1 MNLKQEHKEILEKL
15 DICQIDNL
23 YKLENNQIQLNKLFK
38 VGYVKQ
44 QNNRYILESIFDNK
58 HFEIKDFSGLD
69 EGSLVLAR
77 VIFNPRGKIKVKIE
91 KLLDETKNSILVYIE
106 NKKLKNFKTKG
117 IRNSSDMDL
126 SSYKELDLFLLKN
139 NILEKLG
146 NLNDPLIDDTIS
158 LYLYK
163 QEYRAD
169 KYEYKLN
176 ADQKKI
182 ELSKRVDLR
191 DLDFCTID
199 PKTAKD
205 HDDAIYY
212 EKETNTLYVAIADV
226 SSYVIEG
233 SALDKEAKKRAFSAY
248 FPNKVLPML
257 PFSLSADMC
266 SLKPNETRYAYVCK
280 IEFDENHV
288 VKKSQFI
295 EAVIESKNN
304 FAYEYIDELIED
316 GKLEESL
323 DSLLSVTKKLRKRRL
338 KNGYDF
344 RSIEYRL
351 LLDKNEELQD
361 VSIENSSPSH
371 HLVEECMLLANQ
383 EAAKKLEGLGIYRV
397 HEEPDIKKIDGLIE
411 KLKIFGLNIKK
422 KQNTHAT
429 IIEMQKQASRL
440 GIEAE
445 VDKLI
450 IESQQQAR
458 YSSIKQNHFGLGFS
472 NYSHF
477 TSPIRRYS
485 DLVLHRMLK
494 TKKIP
499 NDIDEVCEY
508 ISATEREITQM
519 VWDLEERKYARWAK
533 KHIGEMFIAK
543 IVQNEEHPKVDFIDG
558 MKGLRAQILNYHGEQ
573 LFSTVK
579 VEILSSD
586 FIDKN
591 IIVKIVSK

>member
-1 MNLKQEHKEILEKL
+1 MNLKQVPQELLEKL
-15 DICQIDNL
+15 NLCNIENL

-38 VGYVKQ
+38 VGYIKQ
-44 QNNRYILESIFDNK
+44 HKSRYILESLFENK
-58 HFEIKDFSGLD
+58 SFEIKDFSGID
-69 EGSLVLAR
+69 EGTLVLAR

-91 KLLDETKNSILVYIE
+91 KVLDETKNPILVYIE
-106 NKKLKNFKTKG
+106 EKKLKNFKTKG
-117 IRNSSDMDL
+117 IRNSDLDL
-126 SSYKELDLFLLKN
+126 SAYNELDLFLLQN
-139 NILEKLG
+139 NSLEKLG
-146 NLNDPLIDDTIS
+146 NLNDPQIDDIVS

-163 QEYRAD
+163 QEYRE
-169 KYEYKLN
+169 KRYEYKLN
-176 ADQKKI
+176 SEQRTIHYKN
-182 ELSKRVDLR
+182 RVDLK

-212 EKETNTLYVAIADV
+212 DENENTLYVAIADV

-233 SALDKEAKKRAFSAY
+233 SELDSEARKRAFSAY

-266 SLKPNETRYAYVCK
+266 SLKPNEIRYAYVCK
-280 IEFDENHV
+280 IEFDENHS

-304 FAYEYIDELIED
+304 FSYEYIDELIEN
-316 GKLEESL
+316 
-323 DSLLSVTKKLRKRRL
+323 DSLGVSLKELLGVTQKLRKRRL

-344 RSIEYRL
+344 RSVEYRL
-351 LLDKNEELQD
+351 QLDENEELQD
-361 VSIENSSPSH
+361 VSMEQSSPSH

-383 EAAKKLEGLGIYRV
+383 EAAKKIEGLGIYRV
-397 HEEPDIKKIDGLIE
+397 HEEPDIKKIDALIE
-411 KLKIFGLNIKK
+411 KLKIFGLQIKK

-429 IIEMQKQASRL
+429 ILEMQKQASRL

-458 YSSIKQNHFGLGFS
+458 YSAVKQSHFGLGFS
-472 NYSHF
+472 DYSHF

-485 DLVLHRMLK
+485 DLVLHRLLK
-494 TKKIP
+494 TKKVP

-508 ISATEREITQM
+508 ISTTEREITQM

-533 KHIGEMFIAK
+533 KHIGEIFVAK
-543 IVQNEEHPKVDFIDG
+543 VVQNEEHPKVDFIEG
-558 MKGLRAQILNYHGEQ
+558 MEGLRAQILNYHGEQ
-573 LFSTVK
+573 LFSSVK
-579 VEILSSD
+579 VEIISSD
-586 FIDKN
+586 FIDKT